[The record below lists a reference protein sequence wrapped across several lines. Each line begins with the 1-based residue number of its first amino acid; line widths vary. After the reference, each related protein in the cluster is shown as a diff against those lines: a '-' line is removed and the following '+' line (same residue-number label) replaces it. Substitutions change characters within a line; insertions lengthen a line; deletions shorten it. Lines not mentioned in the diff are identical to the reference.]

1 MKFHPTAI
9 SSLYFSFSFL
19 VLSQETISRILET
32 LSFSFFALDVPLPI
46 SFPTIHFLFC
56 VLDFRG
62 ILDVLK
68 REFSTCVEMARAS
81 RYEKAR
87 VLNLDN
93 LNCDHFIHRHDIS
106 FKMQISV
113 CNV

>member
-68 REFSTCVEMARAS
+68 REFSTCVKMARAS
-81 RYEKAR
+81 RYEKGR
-87 VLNLDN
+87 VPNLDN
-93 LNCDHFIHRHDIS
+93 LNCDHLIHRHDIS

>member
-1 MKFHPTAI
+1 MKFHPTGI
-9 SSLYFSFSFL
+9 SSLYFSSSFR

-46 SFPTIHFLFC
+46 SFPAIHFLFC
-56 VLDFRG
+56 MLDFRG

-68 REFSTCVEMARAS
+68 REFSRCVEMARVS
-81 RYEKAR
+81 CYEKGR
-87 VLNLDN
+87 VPNLDN
-93 LNCDHFIHRHDIS
+93 LNCDHFIQRHDIS
-106 FKMQISV
+106 FKRQISM